1 MLRKEFLREKAV
13 DLAFALTRLLNKK
26 KRVTRK
32 GIAGQYRGERV

>member
-13 DLAFALTRLLNKK
+13 DLAFALTRLLKK